1 MNKSANATL
10 DSIPTRKP
18 ERNARRAKA
27 GGKPPAWKVKLK
39 KQADEASQRFQ
50 GVCCTEPATTISDCI
65 NDQKS
70 LDDFHG
76 ALNALSRKH
85 TRGRDCMLWPKQ
97 KKDAERTIKV
107 CKQTVDELFKHGPA
121 KEEDW
126 PKIQLARLLARG
138 IHLAMIHRSDELGG
152 FSHRLN

>member
-85 TRGRDCMLWPKQ
+85 TRGAITCCGRNRKKTPRGRSRCVNRLWTSCSNMDQRRKRIGQRFSWPDCSRVGYTW
-97 KKDAERTIKV
+97 R
-107 CKQTVDELFKHGPA
+107 
-121 KEEDW
+121 
-126 PKIQLARLLARG
+126 
-138 IHLAMIHRSDELGG
+138 
-152 FSHRLN
+152 